1 LATVLL
7 AYAHCGYAFPAMLS
21 TRVAANLLT
30 DAAFL
35 GIAAV
40 GMTCVILS
48 GGIDL
53 SVGSVIAF
61 TSVFLAIVLRD
72 GAVDPLIAFA
82 LALGV
87 GAAFGAAMG
96 AAMGAIIH
104 HLEMPP
110 FIVTLAGLFLIRGLA
125 TALSP
130 EVVPSDHA
138 FTDWLQ
144 GAYRKAPGGGRF
156 SLIGAVMVATVLAG
170 MLVAHRTRFGQR
182 VYAVGGDAQAA
193 QLMGVP
199 LARTTIAIYAVSGGR
214 AGLAGIVC
222 SRALRR
228 AARWRRWGATLT
240 PSRRW

>member
-40 GMTCVILS
+40 GMTFVILS
-48 GGIDL
+48 RGINL

-72 GAVDPLIAFA
+72 GAVHALIVFA

-96 AAMGAIIH
+96 AIIH

-110 FIVTLAGLFLIRGLA
+110 LIVTLAGLFLIRGLA

-182 VYAVGGDAQAA
+182 VFAVGGDAQAA
-193 QLMGVP
+193 QLMGMP
-199 LARTTIAIYAVSGGR
+199 PARTTIAIYAVSGGR